1 MRLIA
6 ERAGIVNYIVGYQLA
21 PEAKYPVQIDEIEY
35 VVRWLFENA
44 AAQGIDRAKIGVGGD
59 SAGGNM
65 TCVIALK
72 LRDENGP
79 RLAVQVPLFPEAAFP
94 ADTLAASENRSGLYL
109 ESNGIFEMV
118 RNLVK
123 NTDDVRHPYI
133 TPLNAE
139 SHAGLPPAIL
149 VTNGFDPLRDVAHA
163 RKLAAAGNDLTYV
176 HNPNL
181 THGFPQFTR
190 SSAACHQATL
200 EPMRW
205 STSWRRKPS
214 TPLSWTRSSTWF
226 AGFSIM
232 PPMRVSIPGKSRSA
246 GIPRAGT

>member
-1 MRLIA
+1 
-6 ERAGIVNYIVGYQLA
+6 VGPAAKGSVA
-21 PEAKYPVQIDEIEY
+21 PEAKYPVQIEEIEY
-35 VVRWLFENA
+35 VVHWLFDNA
-44 AAQGIDRAKIGVGGD
+44 AAQGIDPAKIGVGGD

-109 ESNGIFEMV
+109 ESNGIFQMV

-123 NTDDVRHPYI
+123 NTDDVRHPYL

-149 VTNGFDPLRDVAHA
+149 VTNGFDPLRDVGHAYA
-163 RKLAAAGNDLTYV
+163 RKLAAAGNEQS
-176 HNPNL
+176 
-181 THGFPQFTR
+181 PQAARLQRTFVLKGLIPLALTR
-190 SSAACHQATL
+190 SSMGDPDTH
-200 EPMRW
+200 
-205 STSWRRKPS
+205 
-214 TPLSWTRSSTWF
+214 
-226 AGFSIM
+226 AG
-232 PPMRVSIPGKSRSA
+232 
-246 GIPRAGT
+246 